1 MVDTLRIVGTGT
13 SFSASEAALT
23 GSFLTKYYREQT
35 DPELAS
41 GLWERSAKLVMF
53 NFFLEYLKWV
63 VEKSVWERCQR
74 VYLR

>member
-35 DPELAS
+35 DPELAT
-41 GLWERSAKLVMF
+41 GLWERSAKLVMV
-53 NFFLEYLKWV
+53 NFL
-63 VEKSVWERCQR
+63 S
-74 VYLR
+74 